1 VLTAVALRNR
11 HVLLER
17 NLAIVERN
25 LPLLDDFFE
34 RHGDTF
40 EWLRPSASPIGFP
53 RVNGVAEVDELCA
66 RLADMGV
73 LLLPGSVYDEPSHV
87 RIGFGR
93 ANMPDALR
101 LLEACL
107 GAPSRV

>member
-1 VLTAVALRNR
+1 MRPTA
-11 HVLLER
+11 
-17 NLAIVERN
+17 
-25 LPLLDDFFE
+25 
-34 RHGDTF
+34 T
-40 EWLRPSASPIGFP
+40 PIGFP
-53 RVNGVAEVDELCA
+53 RVNGVADVDELCA

-73 LLLPGSVYDEPSHV
+73 LLLPGSVYDQPSHV

-107 GAPSRV
+107 GAPSTV